1 MDISNQIEKSIEK
14 MLIELID
21 ENNTLNEKI
30 IKLKT
35 QNTNEI

>member
-14 MLIELID
+14 LLIELID
-21 ENNTLNEKI
+21 DNNTLNEQI

-35 QNTNEI
+35 QKCFIN